1 MNEKNNQALYKR
13 AREIIP
19 GGNQLLSKRPEMFLP
34 EHWPSYFSK
43 ASGVEIWDLEKNHY
57 FDMSIMGI
65 GTCSLGYANPHVND
79 AVIKAISNGSMST
92 LNSWEEVTLAETL
105 IELHPGMEMVR
116 FARTGGEA
124 NAIAIRVAR
133 AASGRELT
141 AVCGYHGWHDWY
153 LAANL
158 VRPDSLKGLLLPGL
172 KPEGLPPQLSG
183 TTLTFQ
189 YGDIEG
195 IERIASEHNE
205 QLGVICVEVQRG
217 REPDLKFLKKI
228 QDIGRSI
235 GAVVIFDEISSGFRL
250 SIGGIYKNY
259 GLAPDMV
266 VLGKALGN
274 GYAVSAALGKR
285 HVMEAAQGSFISSS
299 YWTERT
305 GFAAA
310 LETIRQF
317 EKQDGISQLTA
328 LGECFSTEVGASLK
342 ESGLDIEVDGMI
354 TVPLL
359 RINEIDPLAVKTF
372 LTQELLKLG
381 YLASP
386 NIYLSTAHSEK
397 LIKDYAAD
405 LASVGKRLRLL
416 LDNQELRS
424 AIDGPICHSGF
435 QRLT

>member
-1 MNEKNNQALYKR
+1 MSTSDNQALYKR

-43 ASGVEIWDLEKNHY
+43 ASGVEIWDLEDNHY
-57 FDMSIMGI
+57 YDMSIMGI

-92 LNSWEEVTLAETL
+92 LNSWEEVTLAEKL

-124 NAIAIRVAR
+124 NAIAIRIAR
-133 AASGRELT
+133 AASGKGLT

-158 VRPDSLKGLLLPGL
+158 VRPDSLRGLLLPGL
-172 KPEGLPPQLSG
+172 KPEGLPSQLSG
-183 TTLTFQ
+183 TTVTFQ

-195 IERIASEHNE
+195 IERIVREHKQ

-217 REPDLKFLKKI
+217 REPDLKFLKQI
-228 QDIGRSI
+228 QDIGRST

-250 SIGGIYKNY
+250 SIGGLYKNY
-259 GLAPDMV
+259 GLTPDMV

-274 GYAVSAALGKR
+274 GYAVSAVLGKR
-285 HVMEAAQGSFISSS
+285 DVMEAAQGSFISSS

-317 EKQDGISQLTA
+317 EEQDGISQLTA
-328 LGECFSTEVGASLK
+328 LGELFSTEVGASLK
-342 ESGLDIEVDGMI
+342 ESGLNIEVDGMI

-359 RINEIDPLAVKTF
+359 RINEADPLVGKTF

-405 LASVGKRLRLL
+405 LASVGKLLRSL
-416 LDNQELRS
+416 LDNQELRN